1 MTLFHTAGKEFF
13 TRLLL
18 HKEKIFAENLL
29 WSVSMPKDPREMT
42 NEEVQKRIVRLGF
55 CGDEQS
61 FQAFCEKLKADL
73 PTETAVVLRGSV
85 ITNERYEDGGPFDE
99 NGAGTSDLDVTL
111 IGNKVM
117 DCWDK
122 EAFYIPKLHTKPLGD
137 KDPEIAPALNPLRQ
151 ELQKIAKRPVN
162 FQATANFILFIRDV
176 LFDQPYFI
184 LIDAEEKS

>member
-1 MTLFHTAGKEFF
+1 MFMA
-13 TRLLL
+13 RD
-18 HKEKIFAENLL
+18 
-29 WSVSMPKDPREMT
+29 PKEMT
-42 NEEVQKRIVRLGF
+42 DEEIQKRIIQLGF
-55 CGDEQS
+55 GGDQQS
-61 FQAFCEKLKADL
+61 FQAFCEKLKAHL
-73 PTETAVVLRGSV
+73 PEETAVVLRGSV

-111 IGNKVM
+111 IGSEVM
-117 DCWDK
+117 ECWDK

-151 ELQKIAKRPVN
+151 ELQQIAKRPVN

-176 LFDQPYFI
+176 LFNQPYYM